1 MFETPQFEIP
11 PAVREIA
18 ERNVAQVRT
27 AYEQVINLMRKA
39 QDTCM
44 KTQGAMTQSTLDIQA
59 KALTFAQANIESN
72 FRFAAELAQ
81 AKDIKEYLDIQSRY
95 AKMQMD
101 TYAKQG
107 QEISRLMADAAH
119 KAQPKP

>member
-18 ERNVAQVRT
+18 ERNVSQVRA

-39 QDTCM
+39 QDTVM
-44 KTQGAMTQSTLDIQA
+44 KTQGAMTQSSLDIQA
-59 KALTFAQANIESN
+59 KALTFAQTNIESN

-81 AKDIKEYLDIQSRY
+81 ARDLKEYLDIQSRY
-95 AKMQMD
+95 AKLQMD
-101 TYAKQG
+101 AYAKQG
-107 QEISRLMADAAH
+107 QEISRLMTEVAH